1 MIDTMIDIFKDLVV
15 VNDMIKRETDDIR
28 DHKSVRSDRNLYT
41 GEARLPSR
49 LKAGKTA
56 ADTLST
62 LASEVRQITKYLNKD
77 LRKAFFDDVCN
88 SRDSR
93 RRRGDSEDR
102 DRRDRGSR
110 RDRDRDD
117 RDRRDRGR
125 GDRDDRDRRRSDD
138 RDRGGRDRDRGSRR
152 DERRSRDDRDR
163 GRRDDRDRR

>member
-1 MIDTMIDIFKDLVV
+1 MIETMVEIFKDLLI
-15 VNDMIKRETDDIR
+15 VNEMIKKETDDIR
-28 DHKSVRSDRNLYT
+28 DHRSVRSDRNLDK
-41 GEARLPSR
+41 GDARLLR
-49 LKAGKTA
+49 YLKPGKTA

-62 LASEVRQITKYLNKD
+62 LASEVRQITKHLNKD
-77 LRKAFFDDVCN
+77 LRKVFFDDVCN
-88 SRDSR
+88 GRDSR
-93 RRRGDSEDR
+93 RRRGDSE

-125 GDRDDRDRRRSDD
+125 GDRDDRDRRSDD

-152 DERRSRDDRDR
+152 DERRRSRDDRDR